1 MAGENTAI
9 KFIGSGGI
17 ARHSPELLAEFCTK
31 MGFEFWKKEDELEVF
46 FKRSDEMFKTKG
58 AASRNLIKKTFKRW
72 YRTKTLK
79 IRDKENRE
87 KKRKA
92 KHDGDSA
99 PKRRK
104 GSGLMG
110 GKSLRAHVGNLLK
123 VKKAPTVVIDFNF
136 SDKLEPKEAH
146 GITTQLQFL
155 YSANM
160 HCQKPVN
167 IVFSSLKEKTAVM
180 EGLKRA
186 TQNYLD
192 SWVIERTHIHFLQ
205 LYYKRPKDLIY
216 LTADC
221 EEDLEEL
228 KENEIYVIGGI
239 LDHNRMKG
247 VTAGFAKETG
257 IKMRRLPIE
266 KYMRIT
272 QQSSVLTIDQVF
284 NALLAWW
291 NWGCWRKALQ
301 YSIPERKGFKLKEPL
316 SAEEL
321 ANTKFEPH
329 SYKKLKLNSVDS
341 AKKQSVHG
349 EERKGLVSQESKS

>member
-1 MAGENTAI
+1 MAAENTAI

-17 ARHSPELLAEFCTK
+17 ARHNPDLLAEFCSK
-31 MGFEFWKKEDELEVF
+31 MGFEFLKKEDELEVF
-46 FKRSDEMFKTKG
+46 IKHSAEKFKTHGK
-58 AASRNLIKKTFKRW
+58 ASRNFIKKTFKKW
-72 YRTKTLK
+72 YRTKKLK
-79 IRDKENRE
+79 IKDKEDRE

-92 KHDGDSA
+92 NHSTASA

-104 GSGLMG
+104 GSGLLG
-110 GKSLRAHVGNLLK
+110 GKSLRAHVGKLLK
-123 VKKAPTVVIDFNF
+123 LEKAPTVVIDFNF
-136 SDKLEPKEAH
+136 SDKLETKEAL
-146 GITTQLQFL
+146 GVTTQLQFL
-155 YSANM
+155 YSVNM

-167 IVFSSLKEKTAVM
+167 IVFSSLKEKTPIM
-180 EGLKRA
+180 DGLKKA

-192 SWVIERTHIHFLQ
+192 SWVIERTHVHFLQ

-239 LDHNRMKG
+239 LDRNRLKG
-247 VTAGFAKETG
+247 VTARFAKEAG

-272 QQSSVLTIDQVF
+272 HQSSVLTIDQVF
-284 NALLAWW
+284 NAVLAWW

-301 YSIPERKGFKLKEPL
+301 HSIPERKGFKLKEPL
-316 SAEEL
+316 SAGEL
-321 ANTKFEPH
+321 AGMKFEPH
-329 SYKKLKLNSVDS
+329 SYKNLKLKPLDS
-341 AKKQSVHG
+341 AKKQSVDV
-349 EERKGLVSQESKS
+349 EEKKELVSQENKS

>member
-17 ARHSPELLAEFCTK
+17 ARHTPELLTEFCTK
-31 MGFEFWKKEDELEVF
+31 MGFEFWKKEEELEVF
-46 FKRSDEMFKTKG
+46 IKRSAEKFKTDG
-58 AASRNLIKKTFKRW
+58 AASRNMIKKTFKKW
-72 YRTKTLK
+72 YRTKKLK
-79 IRDKENRE
+79 IRDKETRE

-92 KHDGDSA
+92 KHGTVSA

-110 GKSLRAHVGNLLK
+110 GKSLRAHVGKLLK
-123 VKKAPTVVIDFNF
+123 LEKAPTVVIDFNF
-136 SDKLEPKEAH
+136 SHKLELKEAH

-155 YSANM
+155 YSTNM

-167 IVFSSLKEKTAVM
+167 IVFSSLKEKTPVM
-180 EGLKRA
+180 EGLKKA
-186 TQNYLD
+186 TQNFLD
-192 SWVIERTHIHFLQ
+192 SWVIERTHVHFLQ

-228 KENEIYVIGGI
+228 KETEIYIIGGI
-239 LDHNRMKG
+239 LDRNRMKG
-247 VTAGFAKETG
+247 VTAGFAKEAG

-321 ANTKFEPH
+321 ASMKFEPH
-329 SYKKLKLNSVDS
+329 SYKTLKLKSLNS
-341 AKKQSVHG
+341 ATKQSVHV
-349 EERKGLVSQESKS
+349 EEKNGVSQDNKP